1 MSKNKSG
8 KVKCLVCGAIF
19 DASEEVCPVCGVGPD
34 QFEPIEEAP
43 AKVRCLVCGAIF
55 DASEEVCPVCG
66 VGPDQFEP
74 VEPEPEV
81 AFRHDTEEIYMI
93 LGGGTAALSA
103 AKAIRTR
110 NATASIV
117 LVSEEKALPYNRP
130 MLTKALTQGDIG
142 DNLAIEPETWYAENR
157 VYPML
162 GYHITEIDPK
172 AREVHLEGGIRLA
185 YDKLIYALGARCF
198 VPPFPGAN
206 LEGVFAIRGI
216 ADAQQVRGA
225 VQAGGSAAVI
235 GGGVL
240 GLEAAW
246 SLCQAGMKVTVI
258 ETAPKLL
265 AGKVDDEASAL
276 LTRIAEKAGVHIIA
290 NAKVERIEGDTRAEA
305 VALADGTRVP
315 ASFVVVSC
323 GIRANSAIA
332 EAAGLAIGRAV
343 QVDAH
348 MQTSAPRVYACGD
361 CAEFEGMNYGI
372 WPEATQQGEIAGA
385 NAAGDIPVYVPEIPA
400 LTMNAL
406 NTSLYSIGAI
416 GQADEVEGQAENDAL
431 KKLFYKDGKL
441 VGAILIGDV
450 STMPAVRR
458 AVLRG
463 AAKGEQI

>member
-1 MSKNKSG
+1 MSGKKAK

-19 DASEEVCPVCGVGPD
+19 DATEEVCPVCGVGPD

-43 AKVRCLVCGAIF
+43 AKVRCLVCGAVF
-55 DASEEVCPVCG
+55 DADAEVCPVCG

-74 VEPEPEV
+74 VEAEPEPL
-81 AFRHDTEEIYMI
+81 FRHDTEEIFMI

-103 AKAIRTR
+103 AKAIRAR
-110 NATASIV
+110 NQTASIV

-130 MLTKALTQGDIG
+130 MLTKALTQGEIG
-142 DNLAIEPETWYAENR
+142 DNLAIEPETWYTENR

-162 GYHITEIDPK
+162 GYRIESINPQ
-172 AREVHLEGGIRLA
+172 AREVRLAGGIRLA

-198 VPPFPGAN
+198 VPPFPGAD
-206 LEGVFAIRGI
+206 LAGVYAIRSV
-216 ADAQQVRGA
+216 ADAQQVREA
-225 VQAGGSAAVI
+225 VKAARQAAVI

-246 SLCQAGMKVTVI
+246 ALREAGLEVTVI

-276 LTRIAEKAGVHIIA
+276 LTAIAGKAGVKIIA
-290 NAKVERIEGDTRAEA
+290 NAKVERIAGETRAEA
-305 VALADGTRVP
+305 VDLADGTKVP
-315 ASFVVVSC
+315 ADIVVVSC
-323 GIRANSAIA
+323 GIRANAAVA
-332 EAAGLAIGRAV
+332 EAAGLTIGRAV

-348 MQTSAPRVYACGD
+348 MQTSARRVFACGD
-361 CAEFEGMNYGI
+361 CAEYEGLNYGI

-385 NAAGDIPVYVPEIPA
+385 NAAGDSPAYVPEIPA

-406 NTSLYSIGAI
+406 TTSLYSIGAI
-416 GQADEVEGQAENDAL
+416 GGADECEGQAEGDNL

-450 STMPAVRR
+450 SAMPAVRR

-463 AAKGEQI
+463 VKKGEI